1 MAHRRARLTPFGRL
15 VLVQRV
21 LAERWPVPRVAEAA
35 GVSRATVYK
44 WLSRYREAGL
54 PGLEDASSRPQR
66 QPRRTSEELTQRI
79 LDLRRR
85 RRRGPHRLAAELGV
99 PRSTVY
105 AVLRRNGLS
114 RLRDLDRVSG
124 VRIRYVRES
133 PGELLHLDFKKLGKI
148 RSGGGHRMLGREVAP
163 DLHKSRLGYEYVH
176 VAVDDCSRVAYA
188 KVCEDDS
195 GKTAAR
201 FLLEAAGF
209 FAEHGVHIER
219 VMSDRGFCY
228 TRSRDFAVAT
238 SQIGAR
244 HKVIRRYRPQTN
256 GKAERFIQTLL
267 DEWAYERFYE
277 ENDERR
283 AALLPWLATYNWSRS
298 HTELKDQAPMTV
310 LINKVNGKHT

>member
-21 LAERWPVPRVAEAA
+21 LAEGWGVPRAAEAA

-44 WLSRYREAGL
+44 WLSRYRGQGL
-54 PGLEDASSRPQR
+54 AGLEDASSSPGRRP
-66 QPRRTSEELTQRI
+66 RTTAEEVVQRI

-85 RRRGPHRLAAELGV
+85 RRRGPHRLAAELGL

-105 AVLRRNGLS
+105 AVIRRNGLS

-124 VRIRYVRES
+124 VRIRYVREN

-148 RSGGGHRMLGREVAP
+148 RPGGGHRILGRDVAP

-188 KVCEDDS
+188 KVCDDDT
-195 GKTAAR
+195 GRTAAR

-209 FAEHGVHIER
+209 FAEHGVHIDR
-219 VMSDRGFCY
+219 VMTDRGFCY
-228 TRSRDFAVAT
+228 THSREFAAAT
-238 SQIGAR
+238 NQIGAR
-244 HKVIRRYRPQTN
+244 QKVIRKYRPQTN
-256 GKAERFIQTLL
+256 GKAERFIRTLL

-277 ENDERR
+277 ENGQRR

-298 HTELKDQAPMTV
+298 HTELDDQAPMTV
-310 LINKVNGKHT
+310 LVNKVHGKYT